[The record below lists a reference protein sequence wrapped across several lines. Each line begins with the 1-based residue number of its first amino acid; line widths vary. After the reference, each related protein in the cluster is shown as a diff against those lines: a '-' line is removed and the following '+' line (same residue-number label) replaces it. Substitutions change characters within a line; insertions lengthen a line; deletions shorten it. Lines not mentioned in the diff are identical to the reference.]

1 VAGCLGWLILLPFAG
16 AIWLAYKIVD
26 ACIKKGGSM
35 RLLGI
40 LVCLVVGG
48 GSIVGGYFIGPIVG
62 WFIMAIGGLLVVVGV
77 WRSLAITKEDV
88 ELEELTEKLDKERK
102 EETWRTVKEM
112 AREMLAQDRIDDL
125 ERFNQIVRILE
136 QEPLDG
142 EASELVSQLKKLKKK
157 QAKSL
162 Q

>member
-1 VAGCLGWLILLPFAG
+1 MAGCLGWLILLPFAG

-48 GSIVGGYFIGPIVG
+48 GSIAGGYFIGPIVG
-62 WFIMAIGGLLVVVGV
+62 WFIMAIGGLLVVVGI
-77 WRSLAITKEDV
+77 WRSLAMTKEKV
-88 ELEELTEKLDKERK
+88 ELEELQEKLDKERK
-102 EETWRTVKEM
+102 EEQQRLAKEV
-112 AREMLAQDRIDDL
+112 AKEILNQGKIDNY
-125 ERFNQIVRILE
+125 EEFNLVCDV
-136 QEPLDG
+136 LDG
-142 EASELVSQLKKLKKK
+142 NKYDGKSAELLEQLKKLKKK

-162 Q
+162 K

>member
-1 VAGCLGWLILLPFAG
+1 MAGCLGWLILLPFAG